1 MKNLS
6 GFLAAIVGVSV
17 LWSSLNGQQ
26 AKTIETEPGVIT
38 VTGDAAVKVVPDEVL
53 LTLGVETWHREL
65 SAAKRQNDE
74 RVKDVLALAERFGI
88 DSKNIQTDYINIEP
102 RYDDSYGDGYFRQV
116 LEGYFVR
123 KSIVL
128 TLSDISKFDGL
139 LTAVTEA
146 GTTNVHGIEFRTTE
160 LRQHRDTARALAT
173 KAAREKAEA
182 IAQELGISVGQ
193 PKSIQ
198 EDRVGWWSWYGYGWW
213 GSRYS
218 GMAMQNVIQN
228 VSGDPPDIEG
238 AFAPGQIS
246 VTARVT
252 VTFELQG

>member
-17 LWSSLNGQQ
+17 LWSSLNRPQ
-26 AKTIETEPGVIT
+26 ANTIEIEPGVIT

-74 RVKDVLALAERFGI
+74 RVKDVLDLAERFGI
-88 DSKNIQTDYINIEP
+88 ESKHIQTDYINIEP
-102 RYDDSYGDGYFRQV
+102 RYEDGYYRQV
-116 LEGYFVR
+116 LEGYYVR

-128 TLSDISKFDGL
+128 TLSDISKFDDL

-160 LRQHRDTARALAT
+160 LREHRDTARALAT

-182 IAQELGISVGQ
+182 IAKELDSSIGR
-193 PKSIQ
+193 PKSIN

-218 GMAMQNVIQN
+218 GMATQNVIQN